1 MKKIAAK
8 IKIAWRKASCLL
20 AIEGLLPFA
29 GLLVAR
35 PALRPMPVRAER
47 VVRYSKLITGQF

>member
-1 MKKIAAK
+1 MKKFAAK
-8 IKIAWRKASCLL
+8 IKFAWRRVSCLL

-35 PALRPMPVRAER
+35 PALRPIPVRAER
-47 VVRYSKLITGQF
+47 VVRYSK

>member
-1 MKKIAAK
+1 MKKFAAK
-8 IKIAWRKASCLL
+8 IKNVWRRVSCLL

-35 PALRPMPVRAER
+35 PALRPIPVRAER
-47 VVRYSKLITGQF
+47 VVRYSK